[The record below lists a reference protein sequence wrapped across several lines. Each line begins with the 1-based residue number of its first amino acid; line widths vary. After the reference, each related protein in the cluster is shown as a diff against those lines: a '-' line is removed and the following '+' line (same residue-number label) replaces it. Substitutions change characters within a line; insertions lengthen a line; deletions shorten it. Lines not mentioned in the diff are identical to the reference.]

1 MLKQSAEVSGQVQCA
16 GLWNST
22 LQFFFSHNKNRKTIT
37 KVSSS
42 LFHMV
47 IYLFIYLGLMRLY
60 QRFHMDPKNVLDEV
74 FRVHLVWAIHPL
86 ALSQKYC
93 HLLLLKYKFPG
104 YVANVHIHCLL
115 N

>member
-1 MLKQSAEVSGQVQCA
+1 MLAYGIQLFSS
-16 GLWNST
+16 
-22 LQFFFSHNKNRKTIT
+22 FFLIT
-37 KVSSS
+37 KIGK
-42 LFHMV
+42 LLQKFLPAYF
-47 IYLFIYLGLMRLY
+47 IFIYLGLMRLY

-93 HLLLLKYKFPG
+93 HLLLLKYKFPS